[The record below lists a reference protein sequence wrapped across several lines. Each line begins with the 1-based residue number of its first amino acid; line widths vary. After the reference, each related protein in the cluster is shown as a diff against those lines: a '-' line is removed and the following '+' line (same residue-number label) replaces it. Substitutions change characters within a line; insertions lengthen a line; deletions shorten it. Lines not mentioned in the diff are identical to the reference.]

1 MSHETPIYRTSSA
14 RTAKMMAIMLG
25 ICIVGG
31 GLFFSFWDFWM
42 SLPPGNQMHK
52 QSAAPAQAAATGK
65 EIDVE
70 LNFMESP
77 DFTKLAFNALPG
89 EPGHNPDVQA
99 NVGDKIEFAVKNMGM
114 SFHAFGVTAATE
126 GFEGVIPGTEINSAS
141 NPLKPGQSG
150 KSEFV
155 PAKEGTYYYICTV
168 PGHRALGMEGKIIV
182 GPKGEAAKAAAP
194 TGVSQSFEL
203 KFMESPDFTKLAF
216 NALPGETGHNPDFKV
231 KSGDSVTFK
240 VTNGGKSF
248 HAFAVVSDADDP
260 NTIVFN
266 SAIRSA
272 NNPLKPG
279 ESGEVTFTAGA
290 PGSYHYIC
298 SVPGH
303 SALGMNGNFVVE

>member
-1 MSHETPIYRTSSA
+1 
-14 RTAKMMAIMLG
+14 MLG

-155 PAKEGTYYYICTV
+155 PAKERSEEHTSE
-168 PGHRALGMEGKIIV
+168 L
-182 GPKGEAAKAAAP
+182 
-194 TGVSQSFEL
+194 QS
-203 KFMESPDFTKLAF
+203 
-216 NALPGETGHNPDFKV
+216 H
-231 KSGDSVTFK
+231 
-240 VTNGGKSF
+240 
-248 HAFAVVSDADDP
+248 
-260 NTIVFN
+260 
-266 SAIRSA
+266 
-272 NNPLKPG
+272 
-279 ESGEVTFTAGA
+279 
-290 PGSYHYIC
+290 
-298 SVPGH
+298 
-303 SALGMNGNFVVE
+303 

>member
-1 MSHETPIYRTSSA
+1 
-14 RTAKMMAIMLG
+14 
-25 ICIVGG
+25 
-31 GLFFSFWDFWM
+31 
-42 SLPPGNQMHK
+42 
-52 QSAAPAQAAATGK
+52 
-65 EIDVE
+65 
-70 LNFMESP
+70 MES
-77 DFTKLAFNALPG
+77 A
-89 EPGHNPDVQA
+89 
-99 NVGDKIEFAVKNMGM
+99 
-114 SFHAFGVTAATE
+114 
-126 GFEGVIPGTEINSAS
+126 
-141 NPLKPGQSG
+141 
-150 KSEFV
+150 
-155 PAKEGTYYYICTV
+155 
-168 PGHRALGMEGKIIV
+168 
-182 GPKGEAAKAAAP
+182 
-194 TGVSQSFEL
+194 
-203 KFMESPDFTKLAF
+203 DFTKLAF

-303 SALGMNGNFVVE
+303 AALGMNGNFIVE